1 MGPMTS
7 RIPPGLPFMMPGPYF
22 FHVYLPLLP
31 SRNPQLRPP
40 LCPLSKPQNCLL
52 VSLCSK
58 SPSTH
63 PISCSFCIFL
73 EILQSFKTQ
82 FKSQLLQEAF
92 SSLPGIISIWC
103 GAGQWDQNASHLIPE
118 HVTQALCSEMHA
130 LVLYTLCPC
139 TSYTCFHIPSLT
151 LKSSPWGKNQ
161 QCGHPTDVETKA

>member
-1 MGPMTS
+1 MQLTQKHTAELNFRPGSLLTTKSCVYIPTAGETLGPMTS
-7 RIPPGLPFMMPGPYF
+7 RPPPGLPFMMPEPYF
-22 FHVYLPLLP
+22 FHIYLPLLP

-58 SPSTH
+58 SPSNH

-92 SSLPGIISIWC
+92 SSLPG
-103 GAGQWDQNASHLIPE
+103 E
-118 HVTQALCSEMHA
+118 E
-130 LVLYTLCPC
+130 
-139 TSYTCFHIPSLT
+139 
-151 LKSSPWGKNQ
+151 
-161 QCGHPTDVETKA
+161 